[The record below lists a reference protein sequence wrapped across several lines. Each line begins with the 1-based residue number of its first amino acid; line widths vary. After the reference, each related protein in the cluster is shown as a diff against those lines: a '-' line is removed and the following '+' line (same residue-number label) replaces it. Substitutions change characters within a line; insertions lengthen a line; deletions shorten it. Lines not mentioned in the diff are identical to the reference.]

1 VKIIIWT
8 GAAWETWGPHSII
21 DGGIGGSETAVV
33 KMAVELARMGH
44 EVIVAGQVVP
54 GKVDGVTYVNGIA
67 WKCFPVRMV
76 ECDVF
81 ISSRDR
87 NIVREII
94 PQAKLKILW
103 MHDLHMGED
112 SEEAMLD
119 FDRIFVLSKYALQ
132 YALGC
137 YPHVPSDR
145 YVVTR
150 NGIDPSLFLRPGET
164 LEYPSHIEKSGYKAI
179 YSSSYDRGLVRLLD
193 FWPKIRKIA
202 PEATLDVYYGFDTV
216 EKQVAAVGRKSD
228 KLALDYVKD
237 RLVNLV
243 AQGVTY
249 HGRVG
254 QRELAK
260 AFLASSLWLYPTN
273 FHETSCIT
281 AMEAQAAGAFAI
293 TSKLGALP
301 ETLRMGYLIEPP
313 NTTGEYEAEFLDTI
327 KWFLEARQHD
337 VEPHLQLNRKWT
349 LENLSWHGVA
359 SQWDIFFVDWCS
371 IERSR
376 HA

>member
-1 VKIIIWT
+1 MKIVIWT
-8 GAAWETWGPHSII
+8 GAAWETWGSHSII
-21 DGGIGGSETAVV
+21 EGGIGGSETAVIQI
-33 KMAVELARMGH
+33 AAQLARMGH
-44 EVIVAGQVVP
+44 KVTVTGQVVP
-54 GKVDGVTYVNGIA
+54 GNVDGVSYVDGTF
-67 WKCFPVRMV
+67 WKMYPAGTM
-76 ECDVF
+76 ECDIF
-81 ISSRDR
+81 ISSRDCS
-87 NIVREII
+87 IVRQIC

-112 SEEAMLD
+112 IEEEMLD

-150 NGIDPSLFLRPGET
+150 NGIDPALFLRPGET
-164 LEYPSHIEKSGYKAI
+164 LERLSHVEKTGCKAI

-193 FWPKIRKIA
+193 FWPKIRKLC
-202 PEATLDVYYGFDTV
+202 PEAELNVYYGFDTAD
-216 EKQVAAVGRKSD
+216 KQVAAVGRKSD
-228 KLALDYVKD
+228 KLTLDFLKN
-237 RLVNLV
+237 RLVSMV
-243 AQGVTY
+243 DHGVTY

-281 AMEAQAAGAFAI
+281 AMEAQAAGVFAI
-293 TSKLGALP
+293 TSKLAALP
-301 ETLRMGYLIEPP
+301 ETLRMGHLIDPP
-313 NTTGEYEAEFLDTI
+313 NTTAEYEAEFLDTI
-327 KWFLEARQHD
+327 KCFLEARQHTGY
-337 VEPHLQLNRKWT
+337 PSLQFNRKWV
-349 LENLSWHGVA
+349 LENLSWQGVA
-359 SQWDIFFVDWCS
+359 SEWDIMFDNWC
-371 IERSR
+371 EGNR